1 MQILF
6 TALIITALFASY
18 AAPAQAATTGC
29 TVSSTSTGQWVTQNS
44 GKAGTITIHV
54 NGTATFTIPRLG
66 QPYKATS
73 DKKARV
79 GGYDVNGK
87 VC

>member
-1 MQILF
+1 MQYLH
-6 TALIITALFASY
+6 TALIITALIAASVT
-18 AAPAQAATTGC
+18 PAQAAANGC
-29 TVSSTSTGQWVTQNS
+29 TVSSTSTGQWVTHNS
-44 GKAGTITIHV
+44 GKAGTVTIHV

-79 GGYDVNGK
+79 GGYDANGK